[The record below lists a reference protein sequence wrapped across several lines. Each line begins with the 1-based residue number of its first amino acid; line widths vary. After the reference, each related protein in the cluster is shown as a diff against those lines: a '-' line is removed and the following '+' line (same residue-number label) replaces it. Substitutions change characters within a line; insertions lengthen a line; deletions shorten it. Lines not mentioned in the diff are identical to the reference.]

1 MHTKGYIQ
9 LIWNY
14 NYWAHHKLWDSLMRI
29 SDDDFIREVNY
40 GIGSLHKQVV
50 HTMWAEALWLR
61 RIKGQ
66 ERINWTRD
74 DYPTCEAVI
83 ERWKLV
89 EQDYQNYLED
99 INQPELDR
107 EIDVYS
113 QAYKQSY
120 THSIAEI
127 LIHVVNHGTDH
138 RAQILRLIGDYVGE
152 TFEQDMIYYFRY
164 LQSSE

>member
-1 MHTKGYIQ
+1 MQTKDYIQ

-14 NYWAHHKLWDSLMRI
+14 NYWAHHKLWDSLMTI

-74 DYPTCEAVI
+74 DYPTREAVI

-89 EQDYQNYLED
+89 EQDYQNYLKNISQD
-99 INQPELDR
+99 ELDR

-113 QAYKQSY
+113 QAYEQSY